1 MGAECFTC
9 KYKLSRELTPEETA
23 EKKQKYREETG
34 KMFTP
39 SFELE
44 FKCKVSGA
52 IIHQSD
58 KACRYFE
65 PDKTMAHIKTSIQV
79 LAGKYKRELN
89 RRR

>member
-9 KYKLSRELTPEETA
+9 KYKLSRELAPEETA
-23 EKKQKYREETG
+23 EKKRKYQEETG

-44 FKCKVSGA
+44 FKCKVSGV
-52 IIHQSD
+52 IIHQTD

-65 PDKTMAHIKTSIQV
+65 PDKTLAHLKTNIQS
-79 LAGKYKRELN
+79 LAKKYRKELN